1 MLVNRP
7 AHKKAIGVKWIY
19 RTKFNADGSINK
31 HKARLVVKG
40 YAQMVGVDF
49 SETFAPVARL
59 DTIRILLALAAQNG
73 WTIHQMD
80 VKFAFLNGYLE
91 EEIFVEQPEGFVIQ
105 GEEEKVYLLKKAL
118 YGLKQAPRVWYNRI
132 DAHLLDLGFT
142 KSLSEF
148 TLYLRKINDELLVV
162 SLYVDDLLVT
172 GSNMEQIDV
181 FKREMKNVF
190 EMTDLGKMTF
200 FLGMEVQQK
209 QNEIF
214 ICQQKYAKEI
224 LKKFNM
230 EECRS
235 TATPMNQKEKFC
247 KEDGAAKIDETL
259 YRTLIGC
266 LMYLTAT
273 RPDIMNAT
281 SILSRYMHCASEIHF
296 QAAKR
301 IVRYIKGTID
311 YGLKFCQV
319 KNSILHGY
327 SDSDWAN
334 CVDDM
339 RSTSGYCFSFGSA
352 IFLWS
357 SKKQEV
363 IAQSTAEAE
372 YVVASAAV
380 NQAIWIRKLMVDLQ
394 MEQKE
399 STQILVD
406 NQAAIAIAKNPVFHG
421 KTKHLKLKLYFL
433 REVQREGEIQL
444 IYCKT
449 ENQNADILTKPLPQ
463 AKYEFFR
470 QRLGVCSFRAK
481 EEC

>member
-1 MLVNRP
+1 
-7 AHKKAIGVKWIY
+7 
-19 RTKFNADGSINK
+19 
-31 HKARLVVKG
+31 
-40 YAQMVGVDF
+40 
-49 SETFAPVARL
+49 
-59 DTIRILLALAAQNG
+59 
-73 WTIHQMD
+73 
-80 VKFAFLNGYLE
+80 
-91 EEIFVEQPEGFVIQ
+91 
-105 GEEEKVYLLKKAL
+105 
-118 YGLKQAPRVWYNRI
+118 
-132 DAHLLDLGFT
+132 
-142 KSLSEF
+142 
-148 TLYLRKINDELLVV
+148 
-162 SLYVDDLLVT
+162 
-172 GSNMEQIDV
+172 MEQIDV
-181 FKREMKNVF
+181 FKREMKKVF

-339 RSTSGYCFSFGSA
+339 RSTLGYCFCFGSV
-352 IFLWS
+352 IFSWS

-372 YVVASAAV
+372 YVVATAAV
-380 NQAIWIRKLMVDLQ
+380 NQAIWIRKLMADLL

-421 KTKHLKLKLYFL
+421 KMKHFKLKLYFL
-433 REVQREGEIQL
+433 REV
-444 IYCKT
+444 
-449 ENQNADILTKPLPQ
+449 
-463 AKYEFFR
+463 
-470 QRLGVCSFRAK
+470 
-481 EEC
+481 

>member
-1 MLVNRP
+1 MG
-7 AHKKAIGVKWIY
+7 H
-19 RTKFNADGSINK
+19 
-31 HKARLVVKG
+31 
-40 YAQMVGVDF
+40 
-49 SETFAPVARL
+49 
-59 DTIRILLALAAQNG
+59 
-73 WTIHQMD
+73 
-80 VKFAFLNGYLE
+80 
-91 EEIFVEQPEGFVIQ
+91 
-105 GEEEKVYLLKKAL
+105 
-118 YGLKQAPRVWYNRI
+118 
-132 DAHLLDLGFT
+132 
-142 KSLSEF
+142 
-148 TLYLRKINDELLVV
+148 
-162 SLYVDDLLVT
+162 
-172 GSNMEQIDV
+172 IDV
-181 FKREMKNVF
+181 FQREMKNVF

-214 ICQQKYAKEI
+214 ICQQKYAKMT

-235 TATPMNQKEKFC
+235 TTTPMNQKEKFC

-259 YRTLIGC
+259 YKTLIGC
-266 LMYLTAT
+266 LMYLTTT
-273 RPDIMNAT
+273 RPDILNAT
-281 SILSRYMHCASEIHF
+281 SILSRYMHYASEIHF

-301 IVRYIKGTID
+301 IVRYMKGTID

-327 SDSDWAN
+327 SDSDWAS

-339 RSTSGYCFSFGSA
+339 KSTSGYCFSFGSA

-357 SKKQEV
+357 SKRQEV
-363 IAQSTAEAE
+363 IAQSTVEAE
-372 YVVASAAV
+372 YVAATAAV

-394 MEQKE
+394 MEQKK

-406 NQAAIAIAKNPVFHG
+406 NQTAISIAKNPVFHG
-421 KTKHLKLKLYFL
+421 KTKLFKLKLYFL

-449 ENQNADILTKPLPQ
+449 ENQNADILTKSLPK

-470 QRLGVCSFRAK
+470 QRLRVCSFIAK
-481 EEC
+481 KEC